1 MDEMEKKEELTETE
15 AMEETAEVVEE
26 TAEVVEETTETVE
39 ETAET
44 ETVETE
50 TPKAE
55 EETTEPAGDT
65 EEPAAEA
72 GKRTSEKGGILGII
86 LGLAAFIAVLAFC
99 WIQPTGT
106 AQADTGVLY
115 AKDDGLYYYDLK
127 NEPYLLTESI
137 SDGGMYHYYYS
148 AWGAE
153 ATENWVYY
161 SANINEDGAF
171 DLYRK
176 AAKDM
181 AAEAVCIDS
190 DVYDYTVSEDGE
202 VVAYLAM
209 HGDSLELCT
218 YAGEKVQVVADG
230 LQLEN
235 DVYNMSGD
243 GKYLVYTDAY
253 DMLCAVTVGSDA
265 AAEVLTEES
274 PMYLLA
280 EDTLYYV
287 AQGESVYNIYSYDF
301 KNDPV
306 LIAEN
311 AVYMVLMPN
320 GRDLLYGKTPDDV
333 IPYADIIEDD
343 MAEADALLQEGDEGY
358 EEKVQ
363 REEIREAMKNGEGIQ
378 PILQEY
384 YVVMNGK
391 SVKVADNVISAIA
404 ADSETSFVTGYR
416 AKEMEKILLSEVSG
430 GVDSLTM
437 QYYMN
442 LNYGGFEPFL
452 ADTQGNLEVLNEGV
466 APDTIQIS
474 KDGKYAAYLDS
485 NSKLMKMSI
494 GKAAEAAEFAGNVEN
509 FAFLGN
515 KLGYAYD
522 YENGVGKIG
531 TENTEPAEN
540 ACGITFAE
548 DEEAVY
554 FIQNPDSETGNG
566 KLCVW
571 KKDAFTDMDEDVF
584 AFQYKGNGKLVY
596 LKNYDVTEGKGDLYY
611 YDGKESRLLDTGIT
625 AIFMY

>member
-1 MDEMEKKEELTETE
+1 MDEMEKKEEMTETE
-15 AMEETAEVVEE
+15 AMETVEPVAETAEAEE
-26 TAEVVEETTETVE
+26 TAEPAEETTEAE
-39 ETAET
+39 ETAE
-44 ETVETE
+44 
-50 TPKAE
+50 PA
-55 EETTEPAGDT
+55 EETTEPTENT
-65 EEPAAEA
+65 EEPAADT
-72 GKRTSEKGGILGII
+72 GKQTSGKGGILGILI
-86 LGLAAFIAVLAFC
+86 GLAAFIAVLAFC
-99 WIQPTGT
+99 WIQPMGT
-106 AQADTGVLY
+106 ARADSGVLY
-115 AKDDGLYYYDLK
+115 AKDDGLYYYDLE

-176 AAKDM
+176 DAKDM

-190 DVYDYTVSEDGE
+190 NVYDYTVSEDGE

-218 YAGEKVQVVADG
+218 YAGKEVQAVADG

-235 DVYNMSGD
+235 DIYSMSKD

-343 MAEADALLQEGDEGY
+343 MAEADALLKEGDEGY
-358 EEKVQ
+358 EEKAQ
-363 REEIREAMKNGEGIQ
+363 RDEIREAMKNGEGIQ

-416 AKEMEKILLSEVSG
+416 AKEMEKIALSAVSG

-452 ADTQGNLEVLNEGV
+452 ADTQGNLEVLNDGV

-485 NSKLMKMSI
+485 NNKLLKMTI
-494 GKAAEAAEFAGNVEN
+494 GKAAEAVEFAGNVEN
-509 FAFLGN
+509 FTFLGD

-548 DEEAVY
+548 DEVY

-566 KLCVW
+566 KLRVW

-596 LKNYDVTEGKGDLYY
+596 LKNYNVTEGKGDLYY